1 MTREQFIE
9 RRRQAAIA
17 RGADPERA
25 AANAARIFAQID
37 MNHDGI
43 LDPSER
49 AAWRAS
55 HPGQNPQAN
64 PAQWQ
69 QPALRQ

>member
-1 MTREQFIE
+1 MTREEFIE

-17 RGADPERA
+17 RGADPGRA
-25 AANAARIFAQID
+25 AANAARIFAQMD

-55 HPGQNPQAN
+55 HPGKNRQAN

-69 QPALRQ
+69 QPAPQQ